1 VELFFPIERV
11 LWIASTFA
19 EALVV
24 VRFLREGLLRRYP
37 FFLLFLTAEV
47 AGGVIL
53 MQYDLK
59 SRGYAEA
66 YRVCTLILTV
76 FRLGVAAELYER
88 ICEHF
93 PGIGAFRAVMA
104 SVLVL
109 LVAPVAIFSFRPSI
123 GQQWAFPQTIPV
135 VVLRFQG
142 EIFAGVLILTWLFLH
157 FVLSI
162 RQPFRP
168 NVLTH
173 WTIATIYFG
182 TIGTTYLAILLTR
195 GGKTVFPINSA
206 MLAIQLACFVAW
218 FRLMRRSGEQLPAFP
233 RLSPDQVQAVENYN
247 RELLRTVTSLPD
259 QISARQAEN
268 RDIPLHHPR
277 LP

>member
-1 VELFFPIERV
+1 MC
-11 LWIASTFA
+11 A

-24 VRFLREGLLRRYP
+24 VRFLQLGLRRKYP

-47 AGGVIL
+47 LGGIVL

-59 SRGYAEA
+59 SRSYADA
-66 YRVCTLILTV
+66 YRVCTLMLTV
-76 FRLGVAAELYER
+76 LRLGVAAELYER
-88 ICEHF
+88 IFEHF
-93 PGIGAFRAVMA
+93 PGVGIFRTVLA

-109 LVAPVAIFSFRPSI
+109 LAAAIAIFSFRPNI
-123 GQQWAFPQTIPV
+123 VHYWAFPQTIPV
-135 VVLRFQG
+135 IVLRFQD
-142 EIFAGVLILTWLFLH
+142 EIFAGAFVLSWVFLR

-182 TIGTTYLAILLTR
+182 AAGATYLAIQLS
-195 GGKTVFPINSA
+195 GGGTAVFPINSA
-206 MLAIQLACFVAW
+206 MLAIQLGCFVAW
-218 FRLMRRSGEQLPAFP
+218 IRLMRRAGEELPAFA
-233 RLSPDQVQAVENYN
+233 RLSSDQVEAVENYN
-247 RELLRTVTSLPD
+247 RELLHTVRSLPD

-268 RDIPLHHPR
+268 PNIPLHR
-277 LP
+277 ARQL